1 MKILHI
7 EDNFDIVEPVEMFFE
22 CTDHEYQYSLS
33 GKEGLKLLLNN
44 KYDVLLLDIAM
55 PEFSGLDVIDGLEK
69 ENSLAKQ
76 KIILCTAHILTDEQK
91 AKLKGQGVNEIL
103 KKPMDIDQL
112 EEKMSLLQ
120 LSV

>member
-7 EDNFDIVEPVEMFFE
+7 EDNFDIVEPIEMFFD
-22 CTDHEYQYSLS
+22 CTEHEYQYSLS
-33 GKEGLKLLLNN
+33 GMEGLKLLLNN
-44 KYDVLLLDIAM
+44 KYDILLLDIAM

-76 KIILCTAHILTDEQK
+76 KIVLCTAHILTVEEK

-103 KKPMDIDQL
+103 KKPISLEKL

-120 LSV
+120 ISM